1 MPRPLLSIAN
11 DSPVDPTATSSRA
24 LLTSIPTNTSV
35 LATVRHLRSGHAP
48 PCAMRARSCAA
59 PATVRALTWFFGR
72 GDPRLPSASQTLDP
86 RPFGL
91 PRPSSCLYSDTDGK
105 IQGQVPEDFS
115 WTQRRVMS
123 SVTAMALSN
132 LPYDPRVGRLSRMPP
147 KASQKRDPDKSLDT
161 CPSAGTMRPSISLAW
176 VKRVGESR
184 GISDSLIERWAPRVG
199 LTSISLGSQLW
210 WRSASRGLYYS

>member
-105 IQGQVPEDFS
+105 IQGHEGQGRMSAQNIVIRVASDRDTPAVAQIYIDS
-115 WTQRRVMS
+115 WNAR
-123 SVTAMALSN
+123 
-132 LPYDPRVGRLSRMPP
+132 
-147 KASQKRDPDKSLDT
+147 
-161 CPSAGTMRPSISLAW
+161 
-176 VKRVGESR
+176 
-184 GISDSLIERWAPRVG
+184 
-199 LTSISLGSQLW
+199 
-210 WRSASRGLYYS
+210 

>member
-105 IQGQVPEDFS
+105 IQGPEREAS
-115 WTQRRVMS
+115 ES
-123 SVTAMALSN
+123 SFPLRALS
-132 LPYDPRVGRLSRMPP
+132 
-147 KASQKRDPDKSLDT
+147 
-161 CPSAGTMRPSISLAW
+161 
-176 VKRVGESR
+176 
-184 GISDSLIERWAPRVG
+184 
-199 LTSISLGSQLW
+199 
-210 WRSASRGLYYS
+210 SASSRRRHMLCIFLIAISNAMLTIYVLGTHQWSLWT